1 MPIGSGEGV
10 AVEWQTQREIKL
22 TVRQA
27 TEEQFNYDDFSA
39 MPPDKGAYTSSLL
52 QDEGAHDSAG
62 PSGSGPIWISCA
74 EPSIFAQEEAS
85 AAEAAKTSSSPQD
98 ELAGPSRSGQ
108 ECLGPV
114 EYFDFATFDQDDMS
128 TADVASTF
136 RPLREQDGQT
146 APHMDLGLDM
156 SFVMTSADE
165 DALGDGSVFGEE
177 VSSQENVYFED
188 L

>member
-1 MPIGSGEGV
+1 MPIASGEEL

-22 TVRQA
+22 TVRRA
-27 TEEQFNYDDFSA
+27 TEERFNYDDFSA

-62 PSGSGPIWISCA
+62 PSGSRPIWISRS
-74 EPSIFAQEEAS
+74 EPSIFGQEEVS
-85 AAEAAKTSSSPQD
+85 AVEAAKTSSSPQD
-98 ELAGPSRSGQ
+98 ELAGPSSSGQ
-108 ECLGPV
+108 GCLGPV
-114 EYFDFATFDQDDMS
+114 EYFDFSTFDQEDMS
-128 TADVASTF
+128 TADAASIF
-136 RPLREQDGQT
+136 RSLQEQDGQT

-156 SFVMTSADE
+156 NFVMTSADE